1 MKIILN
7 SQGEK
12 LHPHLAKEWLDIY
25 GFNSNTYSFVVWDK
39 ILNQWIYI
47 PTHQCEGEKENENY

>member
-12 LHPHLAKEWLDIY
+12 LHPHLAKERLDIY
-25 GFNSNTYSFVVWDK
+25 GFIVNPYSFVVWDK

-47 PTHQCEGEKENENY
+47 PTYLCEGEKENESY